1 MSIQDQTFS
10 LLGKIIRVISLK
22 NVIIWVLT
30 AIVLVVGVT
39 LLENRHTIY
48 KRMTDGG
55 DVIQTGSVL
64 RVSETSQNHAKA
76 VVENTEVVSAVVVW
90 NADIRNNKRTPV
102 FWFSSDMSLMKQLD
116 AFYTARPHFPLFGND
131 LANNENVISIING
144 DFACTP
150 YARGNA
156 SSFPGLAVRTPWV
169 CRASL
174 PPYYGQFSGYVT
186 LSLSREPTADEVTA
200 LKGDTNGIATE
211 IYFRDIQRKV
221 R

>member
-39 LLENRHTIY
+39 LLENRHTLY
-48 KRMTDGG
+48 KRITDGSE
-55 DVIQTGSVL
+55 VIQTGAVL
-64 RVSETSQNHAKA
+64 RVSETSQNNAKA
-76 VVENTEVVSAVVVW
+76 VVSNTEVVSIVVVW
-90 NADIRNNKRTPV
+90 NADVRNNKRIPV
-102 FWFSSDMSLMKQLD
+102 FWYSDDSSLMKQLD

-131 LANNENVISIING
+131 LQNNENLVSIING
-144 DFACTP
+144 DFACIP

-156 SSFPGLAVRTPWV
+156 SSFPSLAVKTPWV

-186 LSLSREPTADEVTA
+186 ISLSREPTADEITS
-200 LKGDTNGIATE
+200 LKSDTNGIATE
-211 IYFRDIQRKV
+211 IYFRDIQRKTK
-221 R
+221 

>member
-30 AIVLVVGVT
+30 AIVIVVGVT

-55 DVIQTGSVL
+55 DVIQTGAVL

-76 VVENTEVVSAVVVW
+76 VVDNTEVVSAVVVW
-90 NADIRNNKRTPV
+90 NADIRNNKRIPV
-102 FWFSSDMSLMKQLD
+102 FWFSNDMGLMKQLD
-116 AFYTARPHFPLFGND
+116 TFYTARPHFPLFGND
-131 LANNENVISIING
+131 LANNENIISIING

-156 SSFPGLAVRTPWV
+156 SSFPSLAVRTPWV